1 MMKKKGLFTLVAIM
15 TLLIAAMLTGCGGKS
30 VDISDAIYV
39 YFDGIDG
46 DGVAYTYVDASQFE
60 DLISDSWKNDKNMD
74 WGTLFSLSESL
85 KVTLDKHEKLSN
97 GDKVKATLEFSTEDA
112 KKIGVRLKGITKTVT
127 VEGLMERKT
136 VDAFDSKYFNVD
148 GDTGISLNLEGYNE
162 YGTIYIKN
170 NCDTSNPLCYVDY
183 YADTAGNLSNGDK
196 VKIIAEMTYYG
207 TSQGYVRKANEDE
220 FEVKGLEE
228 VKKLPLLSIW
238 EDRVEVTGPNGAG
251 EARLASYPYN
261 TIYDV
266 NQKKLTFKDDNLRV
280 VAEVADVEVD
290 ANDSYYK
297 ILYRDDEIIVKWEP
311 QYDDVVI
318 IKDNKEVA
326 YIDYSIRR
334 EKANGDGDT
343 YYLSNGDK
351 VFVGVSDNS
360 LRGLLDLG
368 YAPEVAE
375 IEYTVSGLGELIK
388 TSDGITDDVKKSIE
402 EWAIAHDSVSSG
414 GWFSSSDNRTR
425 WKHQATGIYYAKAK
439 PTTITDEPEFV
450 LVTFDGS
457 YEDLDKPISNHW
469 YTEKGAW
476 KIYDLYVS
484 NGSLGCITD
493 TTYEFKGSGSYV
505 NSKYDSIDKLVEDLK
520 KEYDVV
526 KIDFTPTIT
535 AESIPADNPKPDDSQ
550 SGSNFKV
557 RVNHNDGVNF
567 RSGPGVDNSKVI
579 SGVIPKGQEL
589 VITKVEKDSAGDE
602 WGYTT
607 FDGKEGW
614 VILRSTEKID

>member
-1 MMKKKGLFTLVAIM
+1 MMRKKGLFTLVAIM
-15 TLLIAAMLTGCGGKS
+15 TVLIAVILTGCGKA
-30 VDISDAIYV
+30 VDISDAAHV
-39 YFDGIDG
+39 YFDGVDG
-46 DGVAYTYVDASQFE
+46 DGVAYAYVDASMVE
-60 DLISDSWKNDKNMD
+60 DLISDTWKNGSDMD

-85 KVTLDKHEKLSN
+85 SITLDKDEKLSN
-97 GDKVKATLEFSTEDA
+97 GDKVKATIEFSEEDA
-112 KKIGVRLKGITKTVT
+112 NKLNVKLKGVT
-127 VEGLMERKT
+127 TEVAVEGLMERKT
-136 VDAFDSKYFNVD
+136 VDAFDPKYFNVD
-148 GDTGISLNLEGYNE
+148 GDTGINLNIQGYDE
-162 YGTIYIKN
+162 YATMYIRN
-170 NCDTSNPLCYVDY
+170 NCDNSNPLCYVDY
-183 YADTAGNLSNGDK
+183 HAEKADGLSNGDK

-207 TSQGYVRKANEDE
+207 TSQGYVLKANEYE

-238 EDRVEVTGPNGAG
+238 EDRIKVTGPNGAG
-251 EARLASYPYN
+251 EARLASYPSN
-261 TIYDV
+261 TQYDASK
-266 NQKKLTFKDDNLRV
+266 KKLTFKDDNLRV
-280 VAEVADVEVD
+280 VAEIEDVEVD
-290 ANDSYYK
+290 TNDNYYK

-311 QYDDVVI
+311 RYDSVVI

-351 VFVGVSDNS
+351 VFVGISDYS
-360 LRGLLDLG
+360 LSDLLELG
-368 YAPEVAE
+368 YAAEVPE

-505 NSKYDSIDKLVEDLK
+505 NSSYDSIDKLVEDLK

-535 AESIPADNPKPDDSQ
+535 AEAIPADDPKPDDSQ

-589 VITKVEKDSAGDE
+589 VITKVEKDSSGDE
-602 WGYTT
+602 WGYTI